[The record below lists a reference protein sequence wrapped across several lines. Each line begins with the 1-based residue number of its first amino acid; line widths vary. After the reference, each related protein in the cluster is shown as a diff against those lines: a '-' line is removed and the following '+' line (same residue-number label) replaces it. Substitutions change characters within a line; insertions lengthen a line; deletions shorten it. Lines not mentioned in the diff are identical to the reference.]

1 MNLTFCAEET
11 GQSEGRRDSMAYFLR
26 KVSSLAL
33 QHLTNVYLLSIYY
46 TQGSVVGLGNMVVNK
61 TDKRLF
67 FTELGEDSN
76 EIINT

>member
-11 GQSEGRRDSMAYFLR
+11 AQSEGRRDSMAYFLR